1 MYRHARAQATLN
13 LVRAA
18 NRKAFLDRR
27 GRTRLAHV
35 HEVAARASAA
45 VSAEGDY
52 CLACKRMRLE
62 ESRDRRRVRSVPDRR
77 ADEHHVVA
85 VERRNGLYRTRPSA
99 IHVLLRG
106 LERVTVGVGI
116 RLDGFDRDKLAAR
129 VLGDPLRDCR
139 RVADL
144 RLGIVDNRDL
154 ARQFCRQRHRRL
166 RRATCQYSAPRHHYN
181 CGNEDDAK
189 YDQQDFHCI
198 SPLNVSHSISL
209 K

>member
-18 NRKAFLDRR
+18 NRESILDCRV
-27 GRTRLAHV
+27 RTCLAHV
-35 HEVAARASAA
+35 HEVASSASAA

-62 ESRDRRRVRSVPDRR
+62 EFRDRRRVRSVPDRR

-85 VERRNGLYRTRPSA
+85 IERRDGLYRTRSA
-99 IHVLLRG
+99 VLHVLLRG
-106 LERVTVGVGI
+106 LERFAIGVRI
-116 RLDGFDRDKLAAR
+116 RFNGFDLDKFAAR
-129 VLGDPLRDCR
+129 VLGDPLRDSR

-144 RLGIVDNRDL
+144 RLGVVDNRDL
-154 ARQFCRQRHRRL
+154 ARQLCRQCHRCL
-166 RRATCQYSAPRHHYN
+166 RRATCQYSAPHHD
-181 CGNEDDAK
+181 CKRGNDDDAK

-198 SPLNVSHSISL
+198 SPLNVSYTISL